1 MYTKR
6 TQKEPSLLCNEIKK
20 ERSFLVLSLT
30 FRNFAAQNTLIDKVM
45 IAVDS
50 LRVEFGVKPLFA
62 DASFVV
68 NDRAQRIGR

>member
-1 MYTKR
+1 
-6 TQKEPSLLCNEIKK
+6 LCNEIKK
-20 ERSFLVLSLT
+20 ERSFFVLSLT

-50 LRVEFGVKPLFA
+50 LRVKFGVKPLFA